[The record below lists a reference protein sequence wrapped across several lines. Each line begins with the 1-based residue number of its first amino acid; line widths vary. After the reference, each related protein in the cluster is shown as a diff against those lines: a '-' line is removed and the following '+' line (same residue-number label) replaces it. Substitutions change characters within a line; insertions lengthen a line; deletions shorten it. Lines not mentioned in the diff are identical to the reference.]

1 MHLLNKN
8 ILILLQERETREQFN
23 ILHLYKK
30 DIYIHM
36 YNSPYSINYLRGIV
50 RVLLVYA
57 VVLTKGTLNVIG
69 PNIFLE
75 GDVYQ
80 LIHFRYILTPPPD
93 QSSLPLESNVFNVH
107 SFILALYICFKC
119 HLRF

>member
-1 MHLLNKN
+1 
-8 ILILLQERETREQFN
+8 
-23 ILHLYKK
+23 
-30 DIYIHM
+30 M

-57 VVLTKGTLNVIG
+57 VVMTKGTLNVIG

-80 LIHFRYILTPPPD
+80 LIHFRYIPPPGPILPPNFNFH
-93 QSSLPLESNVFNVH
+93 SS
-107 SFILALYICFKC
+107 ILALYICV
-119 HLRF
+119 LYVT

>member
-1 MHLLNKN
+1 
-8 ILILLQERETREQFN
+8 
-23 ILHLYKK
+23 
-30 DIYIHM
+30 M

-50 RVLLVYA
+50 RVLLVYS
-57 VVLTKGTLNVIG
+57 VVMTKGTLNVIG

-80 LIHFRYILTPPPD
+80 LIHFRYIPPPPD
-93 QSSLPLESNVFNVH
+93 QSSLPLESNVFLI
-107 SFILALYICFKC
+107 SILPFLLYIYMCFIC

>member
-1 MHLLNKN
+1 
-8 ILILLQERETREQFN
+8 
-23 ILHLYKK
+23 
-30 DIYIHM
+30 M

-57 VVLTKGTLNVIG
+57 VVMTKGTLNVIG

-80 LIHFRYILTPPPD
+80 LIHFRYTPPLPD
-93 QSSLPLESNVFNVH
+93 QSSLPLESNVF
-107 SFILALYICFKC
+107 
-119 HLRF
+119 

>member
-1 MHLLNKN
+1 
-8 ILILLQERETREQFN
+8 
-23 ILHLYKK
+23 
-30 DIYIHM
+30 M

-57 VVLTKGTLNVIG
+57 VVMTKGTLNVIG

-80 LIHFRYILTPPPD
+80 LIHFRYTPPSRTNPPSHWN
-93 QSSLPLESNVFNVH
+93 QMFFNFHSS
-107 SFILALYICFKC
+107 ILALYIYICV
-119 HLRF
+119 LYVT

>member
-1 MHLLNKN
+1 
-8 ILILLQERETREQFN
+8 
-23 ILHLYKK
+23 
-30 DIYIHM
+30 M

-57 VVLTKGTLNVIG
+57 VVMTKGTLNVIG
-69 PNIFLE
+69 NIFLE

-80 LIHFRYILTPPPD
+80 LIHFRYTPPLPD

-107 SFILALYICFKC
+107 SSILALYICFKC

>member
-1 MHLLNKN
+1 
-8 ILILLQERETREQFN
+8 
-23 ILHLYKK
+23 
-30 DIYIHM
+30 M

-57 VVLTKGTLNVIG
+57 VVMTKGTLNVIG

-80 LIHFRYILTPPPD
+80 LIHFRYIPPVQTNP
-93 QSSLPLESNVFNVH
+93 SSHWNQMYLLSILPFLLYIYVSNVT
-107 SFILALYICFKC
+107 
-119 HLRF
+119 